1 MGKIKKNRKV
11 AKVDKLEKVE
21 KRKVVFTSFYHFY
34 QFLEILIFLNVQ
46 EHLNGIASRA
56 ASCARGTHQRGMNIV
71 KKSMLQRFQITDYR
85 LPILDYRLPIS
96 DYRFQFSHGW
106 FSKVLVS

>member
-1 MGKIKKNRKV
+1 MGKIKKIRKV

-56 ASCARGTHQRGMNIV
+56 ASYARGTHQRGMNIV
-71 KKSMLQRFQITDYR
+71 KKINVSNIT
-85 LPILDYRLPIS
+85 DYRLPIS
-96 DYRFQFSHGW
+96 DYRFEVPNFR
-106 FSKVLVS
+106 LPI